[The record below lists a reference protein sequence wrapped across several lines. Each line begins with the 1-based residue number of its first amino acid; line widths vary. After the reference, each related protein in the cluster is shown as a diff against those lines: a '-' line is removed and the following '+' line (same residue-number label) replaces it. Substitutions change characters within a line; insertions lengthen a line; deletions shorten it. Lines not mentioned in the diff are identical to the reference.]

1 MDKKLPIL
9 AKNYHFLTKQTQ
21 NLCKTIQTSSKIYQ
35 YLRVAFLLSQ
45 LVNVC
50 SQIEEDMKKSMQN
63 MQKVRN
69 VQNVQNVQNLQTVQ
83 NTQNKQNV

>member
-35 YLRVAFLLSQ
+35 YLTVAFLLSQ

-50 SQIEEDMKKSMQN
+50 SQIEEDMKKKHAKPAKSV
-63 MQKVRN
+63 KRS
-69 VQNVQNVQNLQTVQ
+69 
-83 NTQNKQNV
+83 KCG